1 MPEQIHHNLIDDVMD
16 AYIDWRH
23 HSADVDDAYQRWT
36 GAVSA
41 DTALAF
47 SAYRA
52 ALDREELASRSYAR
66 LIRRNSHLFADDLER
81 AARLRDAA

>member
-1 MPEQIHHNLIDDVMD
+1 V
-16 AYIDWRH
+16 
-23 HSADVDDAYQRWT
+23 
-36 GAVSA
+36 AVSD

-47 SAYRA
+47 SAYQA

-81 AARLRDAA
+81 AARLRNAA

>member
-1 MPEQIHHNLIDDVMD
+1 MPEQIHHNIIDDVMD

-23 HSADVDDAYQRWT
+23 HSADVDEAYRRWT

-47 SAYRA
+47 SAYQA

-66 LIRRNSHLFADDLER
+66 LIRRNSHLFAADMER

>member
-47 SAYRA
+47 SAYQA

-66 LIRRNSHLFADDLER
+66 LILRNSHLFADDLER